1 MPSEPTTNALRELL
15 VHQLESWLPAA
26 RHRSRRAT
34 VALAYAHRDVD
45 SAEAALRLVAGQ
57 ADRLPGF
64 RLTVLVLA
72 DAAADLPARLGPIE
86 AGLPA
91 DVAVHV
97 VPGDPSRLPVALKA
111 AGAAGAPLFSFVDAG
126 TGAAGA
132 PDAAVLR
139 AAAGGR
145 PAEVLLRAGRAA
157 RAALDA
163 VGFPLVTQVDLA
175 AADGPAESIT
185 FGTGSDR
192 SLEAFKEAL
201 WAAADLAAV
210 RLGDPAGP
218 PWDVAGEP
226 ELDPL
231 GRELVAELARGG
243 PRTVT
248 ELRRHALLATVHRSS
263 DALRALTDLLAAG
276 AVTRDPAEGRLGG
289 DVIISPSAGASA

>member
-1 MPSEPTTNALRELL
+1 MPSDPTTTALRELL
-15 VHQLESWLPAA
+15 VRQLESWLPAA
-26 RHRSRRAT
+26 RQRSRRAT

-57 ADRLPGF
+57 ADRLRGL

-72 DAAADLPARLGPIE
+72 DAAADLPARLGPVE

-111 AGAAGAPLFSFVDAG
+111 AGAAGAPLFSFLDADAG
-126 TGAAGA
+126 TAGV

-157 RAALDA
+157 RVELDA
-163 VGFPLVTQVDLA
+163 VGFPLVTQVELA
-175 AADGPAESIT
+175 AVDGPTESVT

-201 WAAADLAAV
+201 WTAGDLAGV
-210 RLGDPAGP
+210 RLGDPGGQLH
-218 PWDVAGEP
+218 DVAGDP
-226 ELDPL
+226 DLDPL
-231 GRELVAELARGG
+231 GRELLAELARTG
-243 PRTVT
+243 PRTIT

-263 DALRALTDLLAAG
+263 DAQRVLTDLLAAG
-276 AVTRDPAEGRLGG
+276 VVTRDPAEGRLGG
-289 DVIISPSAGASA
+289 DVIISPSAGAPA